1 MTVTEPEQ
9 HTRPAGAP
17 VYPDFEFDAA
27 GSPSRYRHYQS
38 GRGVNYYTA
47 DPDLQAS
54 LNTYLD
60 PTTRG
65 WAEDVLTD
73 LGERAGTELARRADV
88 YDAAGHE
95 LVRYD
100 RFGRDISRVDHH
112 PDWLSSLNEVFDFGL
127 VGWNHDPA
135 LLARYGRAPVTLLTA
150 FDYLVGQAD
159 MALCCPLELA
169 HGTVVVLEQF
179 GTDEQRARFLP
190 GVVATDTGAGSRSR
204 RSPPRSPAAAMSA
217 LPAPARCAPRSAGGS

>member
-127 VGWNHDPA
+127 VGWNSD
-135 LLARYGRAPVTLLTA
+135 R
-150 FDYLVGQAD
+150 
-159 MALCCPLELA
+159 
-169 HGTVVVLEQF
+169 
-179 GTDEQRARFLP
+179 
-190 GVVATDTGAGSRSR
+190 TGERNWHI
-204 RSPPRSPAAAMSA
+204 A
-217 LPAPARCAPRSAGGS
+217 LPLFIGAVAFAWWHQRGRCLWRWWR